1 MEAFVQCPNCRTS
14 YRIAPEQLPRANV
27 RLRCARCKHVFPFT
41 RGGVT
46 REEAKA
52 ESESARRVRR
62 SEEQP
67 PGDMGTEVPR
77 KTPAAGTPQAAD
89 AGVQV
94 PDNEQNKPRPGKSSG
109 GRPRSKEEEPKDKSF
124 GVQLQLD
131 DDDFVL
137 TEPEEPRYLP
147 DWDDLPPEPR
157 PRSDD
162 RAPFRTLIVLV
173 GAITAFYG
181 LFAASL
187 IARPEEA
194 QALMSKIPL
203 VGQGVGEE
211 RLWARRVRLEGV
223 EATVQQTKDGRP
235 ALVISGLALNT
246 ATSPLQAV
254 QLSAEIFDPTGRV
267 LDQKSVFLG
276 NAVSARV
283 LRDLT
288 PQEISI
294 LQQVAPPK
302 QFIVPPGKTA
312 SFAIVFF
319 LDPGKSGGPRKDE
332 NNRHPSEFRLR
343 VVAARRQG

>member
-1 MEAFVQCPNCRTS
+1 MEAFVQCPNCHTS
-14 YRIAPEQLPRANV
+14 YRISPDQLPRGRV

-41 RGGVT
+41 HGAG
-46 REEAKA
+46 
-52 ESESARRVRR
+52 SADETKVETGSVRRSRR
-62 SEEQP
+62 SEEQKSEP
-67 PGDMGTEVPR
+67 PGRDTAR
-77 KTPAAGTPQAAD
+77 KSPPAPTLEAEDPGE
-89 AGVQV
+89 QV
-94 PDNEQNKPRPGKSSG
+94 LGNEQNEQRPGKSSG
-109 GRPRSKEEEPKDKSF
+109 SRPQNKEEKPKDKSF
-124 GVQLQLD
+124 GVQLELD

-137 TEPEEPRYLP
+137 TGPEAPSFIQ
-147 DWDDLPPEPR
+147 DWDDLPPKPH

-162 RAPFRTLIVLV
+162 RAPFRTLMVLV

-187 IARPEEA
+187 IARPEDA
-194 QALMSKIPL
+194 QALMSKVPL

-254 QLSAEIFDPTGRV
+254 QLSAEILGPTGRV

-319 LDPGKSGGPRKDE
+319 LDAWKSGGPRKDE
-332 NNRHPSEFRLR
+332 HNSRPNEFRLR